1 MLKKESSER
10 TCFCVK
16 TQKED
21 SQPSANQEASPHQP
35 LLLLLAPW
43 ASLPPVNC
51 ENIEKYRCLSLSHL
65 VSGICYSS
73 LSGLRHTP
81 VESSA
86 LGPEGLE

>member
-16 TQKED
+16 TQQED

-35 LLLLLAPW
+35 LLLLAPW

-51 ENIEKYRCLSLSHL
+51 ENREKYKCLSLSHL